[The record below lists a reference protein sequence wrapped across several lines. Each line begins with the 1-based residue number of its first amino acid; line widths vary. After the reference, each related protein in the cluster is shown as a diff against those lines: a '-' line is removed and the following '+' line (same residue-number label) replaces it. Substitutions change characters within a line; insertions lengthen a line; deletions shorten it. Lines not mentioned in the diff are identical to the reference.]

1 VNLTT
6 MTLPLVSIISPSFNQ
21 GKYLEQTIQSVLWQ
35 DYSRIEYIL
44 VDGGSTDD
52 SIDIIHRYTDRL
64 AWWVSEP
71 DKGQGDAI
79 NKGFSHAHGEIV
91 AWINSDDLYYRNDV
105 VNHAVQAFHEHPEVG
120 MVYGDGVMVDANLE
134 LLDWHQY
141 RQYELV
147 DLLAFNVLLQPAV
160 FMRRDILQAA
170 GYLIPEQ
177 DLILDHTLW
186 IQIAARSSILH
197 IPEYWAVE
205 RSHAAAKTTSQAS
218 KYADEAFSYIP
229 TLEQDPLMF
238 EVFQHKKNEIY
249 AGINIFAA
257 RRSIDAGKPTE
268 ALGFIWQAY
277 RLYPRSVLR
286 YWYKVFQALGG
297 SIGLSRLFL
306 SYRAFRRKLQ
316 NHSKQLLVNKNGVQ
330 WKE

>member
-1 VNLTT
+1 
-6 MTLPLVSIISPSFNQ
+6 
-21 GKYLEQTIQSVLWQ
+21 LEQTIQSVLWQ

-52 SIDIIHRYTDRL
+52 SIDIIHRYADRL

-71 DKGQGDAI
+71 DKGQGDGI

-105 VNHAVQAFHEHPEVG
+105 VSHAVQAFHEHPEIG
-120 MVYGDGVMVDANLE
+120 MVYGDGVMVNANLE

-147 DLLAFNVLLQPAV
+147 DLLAFNVLLQPTV
-160 FMRRDILQAA
+160 FMRSDILQAA

-197 IPEYWAVE
+197 VPEYWAVE

-218 KYADEAFSYIP
+218 KYADEAFAYIP
-229 TLEQDPLMF
+229 TIEQDPLMVD
-238 EVFQHKKNEIY
+238 VFQHKKNEIY
-249 AGINIFAA
+249 AGLNIFAA

-268 ALGFIWQAY
+268 ALSSLWRAF
-277 RLYPRSVLR
+277 RLDPSSVLR

-297 SIGLSRLFL
+297 TIGLSKLFL
-306 SYRAFRRKLQ
+306 FYRTFRRRLQ
-316 NHSKQLLVNKNGVQ
+316 NHSKQLLVNANGVK
-330 WKE
+330 WKD

>member
-1 VNLTT
+1 

-44 VDGGSTDD
+44 VDGGSIDD
-52 SIDIIHRYTDRL
+52 SIDIIRRYADRL

-105 VNHAVQAFHEHPEVG
+105 VSHALQAFHEHPDVG

-160 FMRRDILQAA
+160 FMRSDILQTA

-229 TLEQDPLMF
+229 TLEQDPLMVD
-238 EVFQHKKNEIY
+238 VFQHKKNEIY
-249 AGINIFAA
+249 AGLNIFAA

-268 ALGFIWQAY
+268 ALNSFWQAF

-297 SIGLSRLFL
+297 SIGLSKLFL
-306 SYRAFRRKLQ
+306 SYRTFRRKLQ
-316 NHSKQLLVNKNGVQ
+316 NHSKQLLVTSIGVH
-330 WKE
+330 WKD